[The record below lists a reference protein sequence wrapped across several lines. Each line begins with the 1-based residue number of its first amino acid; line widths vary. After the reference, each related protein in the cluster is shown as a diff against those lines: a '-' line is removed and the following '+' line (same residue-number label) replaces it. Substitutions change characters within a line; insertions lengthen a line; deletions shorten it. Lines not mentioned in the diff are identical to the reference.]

1 MQAFLGTPLSGKR
14 DTLTPWNIKE
24 YRGDFTI
31 VISVMPVCLLYCKLM
46 NLADYTYDLPETA
59 IALHPPKERG
69 SSRLLVLGRN
79 NGEIKDDF
87 YKNLMDYLK
96 PGDLIVIN
104 NTKVLPARLIANA
117 ENGAEREL
125 LLLEQHGHKT
135 DHHESLVMYRRTLR
149 NGQILSAG
157 KATITIHEIF
167 HNGTALVKSDT
178 DLWELADEIGSVPL
192 PPYMHRNEEPGDR
205 ERYQT
210 VFAKEKGSVAAP
222 TASLNLTPDLM
233 NTIRGKGIR
242 IAELTLHVGLGTF
255 MPIRVEDV
263 TKHKMHQEYFEIP
276 ADTTQAIRK
285 TKEQGGRVI
294 AIGTTVTRT
303 LEFAADKILSSQ
315 GGTLGTISGEADI
328 FIYPGYEFKIV
339 DGLLTNYHAPQST
352 VLMMAAAFAG
362 WDNLEHAYQHALKEE
377 YKFLSYGDSMLIV

>member
-1 MQAFLGTPLSGKR
+1 
-14 DTLTPWNIKE
+14 
-24 YRGDFTI
+24 
-31 VISVMPVCLLYCKLM
+31 MPVCLLYCKLM